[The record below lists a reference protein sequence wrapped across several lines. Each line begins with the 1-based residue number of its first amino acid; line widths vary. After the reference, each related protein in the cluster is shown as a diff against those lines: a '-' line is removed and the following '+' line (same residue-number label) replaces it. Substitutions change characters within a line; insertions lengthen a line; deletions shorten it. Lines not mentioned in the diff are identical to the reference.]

1 MALTIL
7 SSVNEI
13 YRRDVE
19 VDTANLTDTTHSD
32 CLVAGEWVALD
43 ATGKATISSDALGSG
58 ARTSAIPGVLQ
69 VFTQKGD
76 YSSQA
81 LGRVT
86 VLNSFD
92 YIAETDQY
100 TGSIAAGALVMVNSD
115 GVLATASGTGNYA
128 VGIALAA
135 AASPALLKFQRVSPF
150 QLN

>member
-19 VDTANLTDTTHSD
+19 VDSPTLTDTTSSD
-32 CLVAGEWVALD
+32 CLVAGEWVAFD
-43 ATGKATISSDALGSG
+43 ATGKATISNDALGSG
-58 ARTSAIPGVLQ
+58 ARTSDIPGVLQ

-100 TGSIAAGALVMVNSD
+100 ASSIAAGALLMVNSD
-115 GVLATASGTGNYA
+115 GVLATATSGKYA

-135 AASPALLKFQRVSPF
+135 ATSPALLKFQRISPF